1 MHVLHAAQRGKD
13 VVTGPETAL
22 DLLEQSLVL
31 MRKKAEDPEDK
42 RLGRTTRKK
51 RMNAGIRKQPLL
63 PDPASTTSIWRQQQQ
78 QASGSSS
85 DAIVDQMGVL
95 VSRGWGVCLLPASL
109 TLASHLLLA
118 T

>member
-1 MHVLHAAQRGKD
+1 MRVLHAAQRGKD

-51 RMNAGIRKQPLL
+51 MNAGIRKQPLL

-85 DAIVDQMGVL
+85 DVIVDQMGVL
-95 VSRGWGVCLLPASL
+95 VSHGCGACLLPASL